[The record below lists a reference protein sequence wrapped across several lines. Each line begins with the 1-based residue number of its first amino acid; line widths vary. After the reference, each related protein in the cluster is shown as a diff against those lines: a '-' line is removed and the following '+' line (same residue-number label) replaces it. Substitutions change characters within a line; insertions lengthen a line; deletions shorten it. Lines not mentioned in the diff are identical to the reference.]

1 MTFVCRDKPTA
12 EKWKVGQT
20 PRKTSS
26 LRCRMDRLALTTN
39 TRKNTNCLLACLFLW
54 RPSSTTSTTDSV
66 CVCVCVWCWHFF
78 VYESVTPVKSVQLWQ
93 LYRFFL
99 PFSGSQ
105 LTRLNVVIRII
116 ANKEREKEEM
126 YGNSLLL
133 LIRCRGSVR
142 GPLFCLYITKAR
154 QSLNRNDANVASHPI
169 TSKSL
174 ARLYM

>member
-1 MTFVCRDKPTA
+1 VESRSNPPKNILSSLPD
-12 EKWKVGQT
+12 GQT
-20 PRKTSS
+20 CTNYKHSKKYKLFVGLSIPLTPIIHHQHH
-26 LRCRMDRLALTTN
+26 RL
-39 TRKNTNCLLACLFLW
+39 C
-54 RPSSTTSTTDSV
+54 V

>member
-1 MTFVCRDKPTA
+1 MWFKKKYKLFVGLSIPL
-12 EKWKVGQT
+12 T
-20 PRKTSS
+20 PIIHHQHH
-26 LRCRMDRLALTTN
+26 RL
-39 TRKNTNCLLACLFLW
+39 C
-54 RPSSTTSTTDSV
+54 V